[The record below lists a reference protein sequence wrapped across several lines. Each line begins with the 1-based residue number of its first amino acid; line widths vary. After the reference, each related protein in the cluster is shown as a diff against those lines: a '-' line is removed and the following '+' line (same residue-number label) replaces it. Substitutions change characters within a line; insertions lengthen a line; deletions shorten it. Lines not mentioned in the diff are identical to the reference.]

1 MVVLV
6 CLAGAAR
13 ADAPNAADSLFDE
26 GRSLLSAGKAQQ
38 ACDKFSQAIALDPD
52 AAGTML
58 NLGLCNKQLGK
69 LKTALYW
76 FRKAQT
82 RANETHAPAYES
94 SARDNAVELAPNVA
108 TIKIRFSATPPP
120 NTHVRIDG
128 ELIKPDDYS
137 HVELDPGTHQLTA
150 GAPGMQVFQRA
161 VAVAGAGGQ
170 TVQIDVVPGDSSTV
184 IDRGKTTRRIALGV
198 AGGGLALAGLG
209 AYVVIEAAKGYND
222 CASDGHIKSPLP
234 ASCPQPTDPR
244 GYANHER
251 DVARFLGTPLVVGG
265 AAAIAAGAVMFFTAP
280 SKERVEQIV
289 WRPVVSPSGVGVA
302 VGGAF

>member
-1 MVVLV
+1 MRGLVVLV
-6 CLAGAAR
+6 CLTSAAR

-26 GRSLLSAGKAQQ
+26 GRSLLSAGKAQE

-82 RANETHAPAYES
+82 RANETHAPAYET
-94 SARDNAVELAPNVA
+94 SARDNAVELAPQVA
-108 TIKIRFSATPPP
+108 TIKITFSATPPP

-137 HVELDPGTHQLTA
+137 HVELDPGQHQLAA
-150 GAPGMQVFQRA
+150 GAPGMKVFQHEI
-161 VAVAGAGGQ
+161 AGTSGQ
-170 TVQIDVVPGDSSTV
+170 TVTIDVVAGDSSTV

-198 AGGGLALAGLG
+198 AGGGLALAATG
-209 AYVVIEAAKGYND
+209 AYVVIEAASKYNE
-222 CASDGHIKSPLP
+222 CASDGHLKAPPP
-234 ASCPQPTDPR
+234 ASCGTDPR
-244 GYANHER
+244 GQANHER
-251 DVARFLGTPLVVGG
+251 DIARYLGTPLVVGG
-265 AAAIAAGAVMFFTAP
+265 TLAIAAGAVLFFTAP
-280 SKERVEQIV
+280 SKERVQQIV
-289 WRPVVSPSGVGVA
+289 WRPAVSPSSVGIA